1 MYAPRK
7 PLRRGLLPRAS
18 PSNRLTS
25 CSSSSWNLPGIIL
38 KRGIAKIRISAA
50 ATSRNAET
58 SIAEIRPGF
67 TSLMPKRLTRFVSCS
82 TASRIVSCTVSDR
95 PGGPTR
101 IDAIRNTATAA
112 SQITSSRLR
121 CFVMGWR
128 GFFSFCFFKTA
139 PPPLRWP
146 ALPARRPGPERPDTD
161 RRRCGR
167 SSMSA
172 LPISPF
178 LLDSFWFFCVDIP
191 AKSRIDYNAPAFS
204 PQPPHIIFNGLLT
217 PQNVGFLR
225 NTRLNV

>member
-1 MYAPRK
+1 M
-7 PLRRGLLPRAS
+7 
-18 PSNRLTS
+18 
-25 CSSSSWNLPGIIL
+25 

-67 TSLMPKRLTRFVSCS
+67 YVLDAEETHAVRLVQHGVAHRLLHGLG
-82 TASRIVSCTVSDR
+82 AA
-95 PGGPTR
+95 GGPTR

-146 ALPARRPGPERPDTD
+146 ALPARPPRSGAARYRPGGAAADPQCQHCQYHPFCWIRSGFSAWIFRQKAGLIITRPHF
-161 RRRCGR
+161 RRNRR
-167 SSMSA
+167 I
-172 LPISPF
+172 LF
-178 LLDSFWFFCVDIP
+178 LTGC
-191 AKSRIDYNAPAFS
+191 
-204 PQPPHIIFNGLLT
+204 
-217 PQNVGFLR
+217 
-225 NTRLNV
+225 